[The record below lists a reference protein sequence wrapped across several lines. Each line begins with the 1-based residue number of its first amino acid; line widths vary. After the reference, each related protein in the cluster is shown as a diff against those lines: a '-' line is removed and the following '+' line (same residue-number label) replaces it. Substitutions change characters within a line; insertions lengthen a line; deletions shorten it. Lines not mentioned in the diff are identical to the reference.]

1 MVSCFLLALGYIC
14 LTTVSNL
21 NPTLLNMKKNISFK
35 FFQLCFICVFILA
48 DLSLVSC
55 KKKKDTEEPL
65 PIVPVSTSEKKINI
79 STLRSKFASNPSAN
93 YKFQSDSML
102 YCTVIADEVS
112 GNFFK
117 ELFVR
122 DGSGSIRLKLR
133 ASSSLLIGDSIK
145 LNIKDAYLNSEF
157 DLIQLDSVNANTMI
171 TKITSGLNPQPE
183 IMTIEQLIAN
193 TTATNPLQSRLV
205 RINNAEFTNFS
216 FPTFADPLL
225 FAAKNHTI
233 QSCSP
238 AKLTVRTSGYANFA
252 SSVPPAGNGSIIGIV
267 SQYGA
272 EVQLRIRKLAEV
284 SMTGTLCNTNYL
296 SKNFNDNSIT
306 SGGWSQQLVTGNVS
320 WITSTFSG
328 TTFAVCNNYSVGVN
342 TPCESWMISPSMNL
356 SGSTNPN
363 LYFQNSCNFTGP
375 LLEVYVSTDYTSG
388 SPQTASWTQLSPTL
402 SGGSYV
408 YVNSGALSL
417 TPYKTNN
424 TRIGFKYIGTG
435 SAGRAWQVDDIVVKE
450 N

>member
-1 MVSCFLLALGYIC
+1 MKKIVSNKYIRLCFLCA
-14 LTTVSNL
+14 
-21 NPTLLNMKKNISFK
+21 
-35 FFQLCFICVFILA
+35 FILV
-48 DLSLVSC
+48 DLLFISC

-65 PIVPVSTSEKKINI
+65 PIVPVTSVEKKITI
-79 STLRSKFASNPSAN
+79 STLRAKFASNPSAN
-93 YKFQSDSML
+93 YKFQSDSLL
-102 YCTVIADEVS
+102 YCTVIADEVG

-122 DGSGSIRLKLR
+122 DAGGSIRLKLR
-133 ASSSLLIGDSIK
+133 ASSAFVIGDSIK
-145 LNIKDAYLNSEF
+145 VNIKDAYLNSEF
-157 DLIQLDSVNANTMI
+157 DLIQLDSVNASTMI
-171 TKITSGLNPQPE
+171 TKITGGLNPQPE

-205 RINNAEFTNFS
+205 RINNAEFSNIS
-216 FPTFADPLL
+216 YPTFADPIL

-252 SSVPPAGNGSIIGIV
+252 SSAPPTGNGSIIGIV
-267 SQYGA
+267 SQYSTDI
-272 EVQLRIRKLAEV
+272 QLRIRKLSEV

-306 SGGWSQQLVTGNVS
+306 SGGWSQQLVTGNVP

-342 TPCESWMISPSMNL
+342 TPCETWMISPAMNL

-388 SPQTASWTQLSPTL
+388 LPQTASWTQLSPAL

-417 TPYKTNN
+417 VPYKTNN
-424 TRIGFKYIGTG
+424 THIGFKYIGTG
-435 SAGRAWQVDDIVVKE
+435 SVGRAWQVDDVMVKE